1 MKSAYEEDVFE
12 NYYQPIVNL
21 TTGKT
26 EGVELLLRCH
36 FNNEWI
42 SPAAFIPVLEELR
55 HIIELTRKATDTA
68 INDLQQ
74 WYAEG
79 YTGYV
84 SINLSALHFKTHFD
98 LDYIEERLA
107 EAGLPRT
114 ALRFEITEGGLI
126 DKSDEVLLELK
137 RIRDAG
143 FKLALDDFGTGY
155 SSLSYLRRF
164 PLDVLKIDKSFIDDV
179 KESVEEN
186 ALVQTTINLSL
197 SLKMDCIA
205 EGIEHTEQVQYLL
218 NHGCYRMQG
227 YFFSRPVNAED
238 IRPCLCKTWSSP
250 E

>member
-1 MKSAYEEDVFE
+1 
-12 NYYQPIVNL
+12 
-21 TTGKT
+21 
-26 EGVELLLRCH
+26 
-36 FNNEWI
+36 
-42 SPAAFIPVLEELR
+42 
-55 HIIELTRKATDTA
+55 
-68 INDLQQ
+68 
-74 WYAEG
+74 
-79 YTGYV
+79 
-84 SINLSALHFKTHFD
+84 
-98 LDYIEERLA
+98 
-107 EAGLPRT
+107 
-114 ALRFEITEGGLI
+114 
-126 DKSDEVLLELK
+126 
-137 RIRDAG
+137 
-143 FKLALDDFGTGY
+143 TGY

-186 ALVQTTINLSL
+186 ALVQTTINLAL

>member
-1 MKSAYEEDVFE
+1 D
-12 NYYQPIVNL
+12 
-21 TTGKT
+21 
-26 EGVELLLRCH
+26 
-36 FNNEWI
+36 EWI

-68 INDLQQ
+68 IKDLQQ

-79 YTGYV
+79 YIGYV

-114 ALRFEITEGGLI
+114 ALRFEITEGVLI

-155 SSLSYLRRF
+155 SSLSY
-164 PLDVLKIDKSFIDDV
+164 
-179 KESVEEN
+179 
-186 ALVQTTINLSL
+186 
-197 SLKMDCIA
+197 
-205 EGIEHTEQVQYLL
+205 
-218 NHGCYRMQG
+218 
-227 YFFSRPVNAED
+227 
-238 IRPCLCKTWSSP
+238 
-250 E
+250 